1 VEILLNPLAGF
12 FVGLLVGM
20 TGVGGGAMMTPLL
33 ILIFGVAPSTAVGT
47 DLLFSC
53 ITKCFGVWSYRSYS
67 NIDWSVVRLLAFGS
81 IPAALATVIWL
92 NFFDGMQVKQGLV
105 LTALGTVL
113 LITSA
118 AMIFKTRLN
127 RFGKR
132 LRSTAPV
139 EFKSVQPALT
149 VLAGAILGVLVSL
162 TSIGAGAL
170 GAVMLVYLYPFRLTP
185 RKLVGTDLAHAIPLA
200 LIAGIGHLAI
210 GNVDFRLLVSLLL
223 GSIPGIL
230 IGARLSVYA
239 PEAILRTLIAI
250 ILAVV
255 GLKLLH

>member
-1 VEILLNPLAGF
+1 MLNPLAGF

-67 NIDWSVVRLLAFGS
+67 NIDWSVVRLLAYGS
-81 IPAALATVIWL
+81 IPAALVTVSWL

-105 LTALGTVL
+105 LTSLGTVL

-127 RFGKR
+127 RFGKK

-149 VLAGAILGVLVSL
+149 ILAGAILGVLVSL

-239 PEAILRTLIAI
+239 PEAMLRTLIAI
-250 ILAVV
+250 TLAVV
-255 GLKLLH
+255 GLKLLY

>member
-1 VEILLNPLAGF
+1 
-12 FVGLLVGM
+12 
-20 TGVGGGAMMTPLL
+20 
-33 ILIFGVAPSTAVGT
+33 
-47 DLLFSC
+47 
-53 ITKCFGVWSYRSYS
+53 
-67 NIDWSVVRLLAFGS
+67 
-81 IPAALATVIWL
+81 
-92 NFFDGMQVKQGLV
+92 
-105 LTALGTVL
+105 
-113 LITSA
+113 
-118 AMIFKTRLN
+118 MIFKTRLN

>member
-1 VEILLNPLAGF
+1 
-12 FVGLLVGM
+12 
-20 TGVGGGAMMTPLL
+20 MMTPLL
-33 ILIFGVAPSTAVGT
+33 ILIFGIAPSTAVGT

-53 ITKCFGVWSYRSYS
+53 ITKSFGVWSYRSYS
-67 NIDWSVVRLLAFGS
+67 NIDWSVVRLLAYGS
-81 IPAALATVIWL
+81 IPSAVLTVSWL
-92 NFFDGMQVKQGLV
+92 NFFHGMQVKQGLV
-105 LTALGTVL
+105 LTSLGTVL

-127 RFGKR
+127 SFGKR

-139 EFKSVQPALT
+139 AFKSAQPALT
-149 VLAGAILGVLVSL
+149 ILAGAILGVLVSL

-210 GNVDFRLLVSLLL
+210 GNVDFGLLVLLLL

-239 PEAILRTLIAI
+239 PEAILRTMIAMT
-250 ILAVV
+250 LAVV

>member
-1 VEILLNPLAGF
+1 METILNPIAGF

-33 ILIFGVAPSTAVGT
+33 ILIFGIAPATAVGT

-53 ITKCFGVWSYRSYS
+53 ITKSFGVWSYRADRD
-67 NIDWSVVRLLAFGS
+67 IDWGVVRLLATGS
-81 IPAALATVIWL
+81 IPAALLTVCWL
-92 NFFDGMQVKQGLV
+92 NFFGGIQVRQGLI
-105 LTALGTVL
+105 LSALGSAL
-113 LITSA
+113 LITSV
-118 AMIFKTRLN
+118 AMLFKARLN
-127 RFGKR
+127 RIGKR
-132 LRSTAPV
+132 FRSTAPV
-139 EFKSVQPALT
+139 AFKSAQPALT
-149 VLAGAILGVLVSL
+149 ILAGAILGFLVSL

-200 LIAGIGHLAI
+200 FIAGVGHLAI
-210 GNVDFRLLVSLLL
+210 GNVDFRLLLSLLL

-230 IGARLSVYA
+230 IGARLSARA

-250 ILAVV
+250 TLAFTGV
-255 GLKLLH
+255 KLLH